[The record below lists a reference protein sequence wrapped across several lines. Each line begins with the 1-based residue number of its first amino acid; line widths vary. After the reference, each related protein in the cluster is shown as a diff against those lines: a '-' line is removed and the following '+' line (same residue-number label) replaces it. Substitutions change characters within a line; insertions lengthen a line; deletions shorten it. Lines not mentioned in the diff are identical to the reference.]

1 MGNSISV
8 NKINFEDMQKII
20 NDNDYILIS
29 TLPKDKQH
37 CLILNTLNVDK
48 EVSVFNDILKNGANN
63 KNIVIYGENSSDNT
77 VLTKYNQL
85 LQLGFNQIYVYV
97 GGLFEWLLLQDI
109 YGKDIFL
116 TTNYESDIIKYKGR
130 PLLF

>member
-8 NKINFEDMQKII
+8 KKINFEDMQKII
-20 NDNDYILIS
+20 NDNNYILIS
-29 TLPKDKQH
+29 TLPKDKQN
-37 CLILNTLNVDK
+37 CLILNTLNVD
-48 EVSVFNDILKNGANN
+48 EEINVFNDILKNGENN
-63 KNIVIYGENSSDNT
+63 KNIVIYGENSCDNS
-77 VLTKYNQL
+77 VLKKYNQL

-116 TTNYESDIIKYKGR
+116 TSNYESDIIKYKGR
-130 PLLF
+130 SLLF

>member
-8 NKINFEDMQKII
+8 KKINFEDMQKII
-20 NDNDYILIS
+20 NDNNYILIS
-29 TLPKDKQH
+29 TLPKDKQY
-37 CLILNTLNVDK
+37 CLILNTLNVD
-48 EVSVFNDILKNGANN
+48 EEINVFNDILKNGENN
-63 KNIVIYGENSSDNT
+63 KNIVIYGENSCDNS
-77 VLTKYNQL
+77 VLKKYNQL

-116 TTNYESDIIKYKGR
+116 TSNYESDIIKYKGR
-130 PLLF
+130 SLLF